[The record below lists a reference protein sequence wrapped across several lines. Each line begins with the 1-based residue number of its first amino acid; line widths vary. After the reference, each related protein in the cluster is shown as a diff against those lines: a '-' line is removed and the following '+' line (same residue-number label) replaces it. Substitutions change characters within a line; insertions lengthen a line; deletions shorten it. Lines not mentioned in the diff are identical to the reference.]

1 MILIGTQIA
10 LYILVLS
17 FLLVLIRL
25 VKGPTLPDRVIALDL
40 MAFVALGMVILI
52 MVITK
57 RKEYM
62 DIVIVGSLIVFIAT
76 ISISKYL
83 TKGGQ
88 ND

>member
-1 MILIGTQIA
+1 MIAIGAQIA
-10 LYILVLS
+10 LYILILS
-17 FLLVLIRL
+17 FLLGLIRL
-25 VKGPTLPDRVIALDL
+25 VKGPALADRVVALDL
-40 MAFVALGMVILI
+40 LAFIAMAIVLLI
-52 MVITK
+52 MVITG

-76 ISISKYL
+76 VSISKYL

>member
-10 LYILVLS
+10 LYLLVLS

-52 MVITK
+52 MVITD

>member
-1 MILIGTQIA
+1 MIAIGAQIA
-10 LYILVLS
+10 LYILILS
-17 FLLVLIRL
+17 FLLGLVRL
-25 VKGPTLPDRVIALDL
+25 VKGPALADRVVALDL
-40 MAFVALGMVILI
+40 LAFIAMGMVLLI
-52 MVITK
+52 MVITG

-76 ISISKYL
+76 VSISKYL